1 MEWYST
7 IRILSHC
14 SLVHHCHLNLGF
26 RASWW
31 NVAVMSTKLGEHWT
45 SFDVLVLKQLWHF
58 CSKHCWEPKCWSWF
72 SVHQSYDEFLLNP
85 NSTEVPSSLESFKA
99 RQECGKNW
107 VVQNPMEKWR
117 NKVLLEYVHYTKF
130 YISYARHITLQP
142 SRSTHPIW
150 TSTHPISKQWVW

>member
-1 MEWYST
+1 MGVSMEQYST
-7 IRILSHC
+7 ISISSHC
-14 SLVHHCHLNLGF
+14 SLAHHCHWNLGF

-31 NVAVMSTKLGEHWT
+31 NVAAMSTELGEHWT
-45 SFDVLVLKQLWHF
+45 SFDILVNQNVKAGSVFAKVTMDFCWIQTQQKFHHHWNHLKHN
-58 CSKHCWEPKCWSWF
+58 K
-72 SVHQSYDEFLLNP
+72 
-85 NSTEVPSSLESFKA
+85 TA
-99 RQECGKNW
+99 AKNW
-107 VVQNPMEKWR
+107 VIQNPMEKWR